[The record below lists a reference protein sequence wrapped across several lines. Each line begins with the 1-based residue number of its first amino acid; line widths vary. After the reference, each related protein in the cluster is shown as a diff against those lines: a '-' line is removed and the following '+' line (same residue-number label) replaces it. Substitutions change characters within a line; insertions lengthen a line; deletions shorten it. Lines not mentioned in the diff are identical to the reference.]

1 MKKAII
7 SALFVLLT
15 GTSAFAQFGTE
26 SPDWDMIYPYLK
38 LTDTARDHMR
48 VVYKRWRENNLQDG
62 WNKYL
67 IALIGDS
74 VTNDGPFLSDM
85 GKGSDGWIGKGI
97 EGCPDPSLDDF
108 YAEFIDR
115 TIGGDSVLGTDAI
128 VAGRS
133 NPWILDLESHY
144 EAKGNKIGAKIDVEG
159 PMLVRNALK
168 NRKPMWATF
177 MFGQNHLSRGQ
188 TFADTREQWDWAVD
202 SLLNANVMPIMLTLN
217 PRTHEGIEKYVQDIR
232 DYAAEKNLPLIDWYG
247 AAMDAEIGGC
257 DSKDCTRDGVHPI
270 RRGQGSP
277 HHAGDFSLCSIYAS
291 ECAGGNETAPYAI
304 LNLMTL
310 EMLVEMEYSVLDF
323 VEQHPDEVTGLKGD
337 FSGDFNLNISDVISL
352 LIAARNN
359 SSDPAVD
366 FNGDGKFS
374 VSDAISLLLYIRD
387 QG

>member
-1 MKKAII
+1 MKKILTAVMVILI
-7 SALFVLLT
+7 T
-15 GTSAFAQFGTE
+15 GTSSFAQFGTE
-26 SPDWDMIYPYLK
+26 SPDWDMIYPYLT
-38 LTDTARDHMR
+38 LTDAARDHMR
-48 VVYKRWRENNLQDG
+48 VVYKKWMENNLQDG

-115 TIGGDSVLGTDAI
+115 TIGGDSVLGADAI
-128 VAGRS
+128 VSGQS
-133 NPWILDLESHY
+133 NPWIMDLESHY
-144 EAKGNKIGAKIDVEG
+144 EEKGNKIGAKIDVEG
-159 PMLVRNALK
+159 PMLIRNAIN

-188 TFADTREQWDWAVD
+188 TFDDTREEWDWAID
-202 SLLNANVMPIMLTLN
+202 SLLNANVMPIILTIN
-217 PRTHEGIEKYVQDIR
+217 PRDHEGIEKYVQDIR
-232 DYAAEKNLPLIDWYG
+232 DYAEEKSLPLIDWYG

-270 RRGQGSP
+270 RRGQGAP
-277 HHAGDFSLCSIYAS
+277 HHAGDFSYCSIYAS
-291 ECAGGNETAPYAI
+291 ECTTNETAPYAI

-310 EMLVEMEYSVLDF
+310 EMLVEMETTVLDF
-323 VEQHPDEVTGLKGD
+323 VEEHPDEVHGLKGD
-337 FSGDFNLNISDVISL
+337 FSGDFKLNISDVIAL
-352 LIAARNN
+352 LISGHKTPN
-359 SSDPAVD
+359 DPAVD
-366 FNGDGKFS
+366 FNRDGKHN